1 MEIDFKKNKET
12 FIELLRSTN
21 REGVEGMIED
31 LEKMG
36 FFSAPASAGHHL
48 NVEGGLVQHS
58 LNTCR
63 AALMVW
69 EGMKKLEPSLEG
81 EVKRDSV
88 IIASLL
94 HDICKS
100 DIYVRTV
107 KKRKNSI
114 GIWEDVEGYKV
125 TYKSFPMGHGE
136 KSLVLA
142 LNSGMELT
150 DAEMLAIRWHM
161 GAWGVNMSSFEDQRN
176 YDASRTLYPLVT
188 ITQTADGLAAAILE
202 RTQEAIDEL

>member
-31 LEKMG
+31 LEEMG
-36 FFSAPASAGHHL
+36 FFNAPASAGHHL

-114 GIWEDVEGYKV
+114 GVWEDVEGYKV

-142 LNSGMELT
+142 LYSGMELT

>member
-31 LEKMG
+31 LEKIG

-114 GIWEDVEGYKV
+114 GVWEDVEGYKV

-142 LNSGMELT
+142 LYSGMELT

-176 YDASRTLYPLVT
+176 YDASRILYPLVT
-188 ITQTADGLAAAILE
+188 IIQTADGLAAAILE

>member
-36 FFSAPASAGHHL
+36 FFTAPASAGHHL

-114 GIWEDVEGYKV
+114 GVWEDVEGYKV

-142 LNSGMELT
+142 LYSGMELT

-176 YDASRTLYPLVT
+176 YDASRILYPLVT
-188 ITQTADGLAAAILE
+188 IIQTADGLAAAILE

>member
-69 EGMKKLEPSLEG
+69 EGMKKLEPTLEG

-142 LNSGMELT
+142 LYSGMELT

>member
-31 LEKMG
+31 LEEMG
-36 FFSAPASAGHHL
+36 FFNAPASAGHHL

-69 EGMKKLEPSLEG
+69 EGMKKLEPTLEG

-142 LNSGMELT
+142 LYSGMELT

-161 GAWGVNMSSFEDQRN
+161 GAWGVNMSSFEDIRN

>member
-69 EGMKKLEPSLEG
+69 EGMKKLEPTLEG

-142 LNSGMELT
+142 LYSGMELT

-161 GAWGVNMSSFEDQRN
+161 GAWGVNMSSFEDIRN

>member
-1 MEIDFKKNKET
+1 MEIDIKKNKET
-12 FIELLRSTN
+12 FLELLRSTN
-21 REGVEGMIED
+21 RKGVEGMIED
-31 LEKMG
+31 LEEMG
-36 FFSAPASAGHHL
+36 FFNAPASAGHHL

-142 LNSGMELT
+142 LYSGMELT

>member
-1 MEIDFKKNKET
+1 MEIDIKKNKET
-12 FIELLRSTN
+12 FLELLRSTN
-21 REGVEGMIED
+21 RKGVEGMIED
-31 LEKMG
+31 LEEMG
-36 FFSAPASAGHHL
+36 FFNAPASAGHHL

-114 GIWEDVEGYKV
+114 GVWEDVEGYKV

-142 LNSGMELT
+142 LYSGMELT

>member
-31 LEKMG
+31 LEEMG
-36 FFSAPASAGHHL
+36 FFNAPASAGHHL

-142 LNSGMELT
+142 LYSGMELT

>member
-1 MEIDFKKNKET
+1 M
-12 FIELLRSTN
+12 
-21 REGVEGMIED
+21 
-31 LEKMG
+31 
-36 FFSAPASAGHHL
+36 
-48 NVEGGLVQHS
+48 
-58 LNTCR
+58 
-63 AALMVW
+63 
-69 EGMKKLEPSLEG
+69 
-81 EVKRDSV
+81 
-88 IIASLL
+88 
-94 HDICKS
+94 
-100 DIYVRTV
+100 RTV

-114 GIWEDVEGYKV
+114 GVWEDVEGYKV

-142 LNSGMELT
+142 LYSGMELT

>member
-36 FFSAPASAGHHL
+36 FFTAPASAGHHL

-69 EGMKKLEPSLEG
+69 EGMKELEPSLEG

-114 GIWEDVEGYKV
+114 GVWEDVEGYKV

-142 LNSGMELT
+142 MCSGMVLT

-161 GAWGVNMSSFEDQRN
+161 GAGGVNMSSFEDQRN

>member
-114 GIWEDVEGYKV
+114 GVWEDVEGYKV

-142 LNSGMELT
+142 LYSGMELT

>member
-31 LEKMG
+31 LEEMG
-36 FFSAPASAGHHL
+36 FFNAPASAGHHL

-142 LNSGMELT
+142 LYSGMELT

-161 GAWGVNMSSFEDQRN
+161 GAWGVNMSSFEDIRN

>member
-36 FFSAPASAGHHL
+36 FFTAPASAGHHL

-69 EGMKKLEPSLEG
+69 EGMKKLEPTLEG

-142 LNSGMELT
+142 LYSGMELT

>member
-114 GIWEDVEGYKV
+114 GVWEDVEGYKV

-142 LNSGMELT
+142 LYSGMELT

-161 GAWGVNMSSFEDQRN
+161 GAWGVNMSSFEDIRN

>member
-36 FFSAPASAGHHL
+36 FFTAPASAGHHL

-107 KKRKNSI
+107 KKRKNPI
-114 GIWEDVEGYKV
+114 GVWEDVEGYKV

-142 LNSGMELT
+142 LYSGMELT

-176 YDASRTLYPLVT
+176 YDASRILYPLVT
-188 ITQTADGLAAAILE
+188 IIQTADGLAAAILE

>member
-21 REGVEGMIED
+21 RKGVEGMIED
-31 LEKMG
+31 LEEMG
-36 FFSAPASAGHHL
+36 FFNAPASAGHHL

-142 LNSGMELT
+142 LYSGMELT

>member
-69 EGMKKLEPSLEG
+69 EGMKKLEPTLEG

-114 GIWEDVEGYKV
+114 GVWEDVEGYKV

-142 LNSGMELT
+142 LYSGMELT

>member
-142 LNSGMELT
+142 LYSGMELT

>member
-114 GIWEDVEGYKV
+114 GVWEDVEGYKV

-142 LNSGMELT
+142 LYSGMELT

-176 YDASRTLYPLVT
+176 YDASRILYPLVT
-188 ITQTADGLAAAILE
+188 IIQTADGLAAAILE